1 MSLRP
6 RLDLRTAD
14 DAYSQPAFFV
24 GQSHVSPHKFQLGA
38 IGVRVVPSASL
49 LDKQGRRAGDTPC
62 HVSSKTQAD
71 RTHWLFFYRIRVDKA
86 ETARNTCGIA
96 AVFVGCRLW
105 SYRRHCSLLTLV
117 SAGFVLWWHSSAAAR
132 RFRMDARK
140 LGMSI
145 PVSHLPR
152 ILRVTDI
159 WTSSSDPGL
168 HSAESPTGGRPAVL
182 TRGYFMVRAS
192 RNCADFE
199 KSCGLR
205 EIVVLRPR

>member
-1 MSLRP
+1 M
-6 RLDLRTAD
+6 
-14 DAYSQPAFFV
+14 
-24 GQSHVSPHKFQLGA
+24 
-38 IGVRVVPSASL
+38 
-49 LDKQGRRAGDTPC
+49 PC
-62 HVSSKTQAD
+62 VIQNQAD
-71 RTHWLFFYRIRVDKA
+71 RTDWLFFYRIRVDKA

-152 ILRVTDI
+152 ILRVTDRI
-159 WTSSSDPGL
+159 LRVADFGTSSSDPGL

-192 RNCADFE
+192 RNRAGFE
-199 KSCGLR
+199 KSWCFDR
-205 EIVVLRPR
+205 DKTVDARF